1 MAITGVVAF
10 YLVKMKIMKFTLFSK
25 NAQTGKDISSIGLDE
40 KEDLYQKNSEFLVN
54 SIRKSSNLVEITLKE
69 FSNE

>member
-1 MAITGVVAF
+1 
-10 YLVKMKIMKFTLFSK
+10 MKFTLFSK

-40 KEDLYQKNSEFLVN
+40 KEDMYQKNSESLVN
-54 SIRKSSNLVEITLKE
+54 TIRKSSNIVEIILKE

>member
-1 MAITGVVAF
+1 
-10 YLVKMKIMKFTLFSK
+10 MKIMKFTLFSK

>member
-1 MAITGVVAF
+1 MVAF

-25 NAQTGKDISSIGLDE
+25 KAQTGKDISSIGLDE
-40 KEDLYQKNSEFLVN
+40 KEDLYQKNSESLVN
-54 SIRKSSNLVEITLKE
+54 TIRKSSNIVEIILKE

>member
-1 MAITGVVAF
+1 MVAF
-10 YLVKMKIMKFTLFSK
+10 YLVKMKIMKFTLFLK

-40 KEDLYQKNSEFLVN
+40 KEDLYQKNSESLVN
-54 SIRKSSNLVEITLKE
+54 TIRKSSNLVEITLKE

>member
-1 MAITGVVAF
+1 
-10 YLVKMKIMKFTLFSK
+10 MKFTLFSK

>member
-1 MAITGVVAF
+1 MVAF